1 MRRLY
6 ISIALILLLAA
17 LSGLHVWRLGGF
29 TDELSAMLTQAQAQA
44 EQENWE
50 EAARLTRK
58 VKDRW
63 MDQEGYLHVTLRH
76 TDIDAV
82 LITLDE
88 TLAFLEGAEKQTAE
102 YAASNARLITQLGLL
117 VEAELPTLTN
127 VF

>member
-6 ISIALILLLAA
+6 ISIALILMLAA

-29 TDELSAMLTQAQAQA
+29 TDELAAMLTQAQAQA